1 LRAVY
6 DQAVAILQE
15 SMPADLQLLNQ
26 LLTAPD
32 EGTVRQLL
40 KDNRATI
47 TPEFVESLKPLENE
61 MRENGRVELADRI
74 KSLRAKMTL
83 MA

>member
-1 LRAVY
+1 
-6 DQAVAILQE
+6 
-15 SMPADLQLLNQ
+15 LQLLNQ

-32 EGTVRQLL
+32 EPTVRQML

-47 TPEFVESLKPLENE
+47 TPEFVESLKPLEAE

-74 KSLRAKMTL
+74 KSLRAQMTL